1 VDIANLLMSGILDKS
16 GRVPLDGEA
25 VCFEQSACGD

>member
-1 VDIANLLMSGILDKS
+1 MSGILDKS